1 MRIAAL
7 LLILALMVG
16 SAGWIGRGL
25 YDREFMLEG
34 RFMLVNATPARTG
47 NPSCL
52 SFRGLAPE
60 QNSQWP
66 LPYLPGEE
74 NRGGRRVCVPGRH

>member
-25 YDREFMLEG
+25 YPKFLNQEAKFIKLKV
-34 RFMLVNATPARTG
+34 FSPFL
-47 NPSCL
+47 
-52 SFRGLAPE
+52 GLGV
-60 QNSQWP
+60 
-66 LPYLPGEE
+66 Y
-74 NRGGRRVCVPGRH
+74 VTH